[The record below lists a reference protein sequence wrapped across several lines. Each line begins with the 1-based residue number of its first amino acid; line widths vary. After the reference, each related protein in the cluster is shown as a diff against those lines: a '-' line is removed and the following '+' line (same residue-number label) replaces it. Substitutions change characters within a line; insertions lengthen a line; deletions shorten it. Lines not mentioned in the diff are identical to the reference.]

1 MEGKKGWKRTIL
13 KATAGNIWQISSVYN
28 RPWWEKHAINYI
40 STLKESIERWISII
54 FERHEPIYGYAK
66 KSMPP
71 PNNRNSDSND
81 SWIPAQLFG
90 EAGIGQFF
98 TNWNMKKL

>member
-1 MEGKKGWKRTIL
+1 MYKNKRMVFQNVNEL
-13 KATAGNIWQISSVYN
+13 ISLN
-28 RPWWEKHAINYI
+28 
-40 STLKESIERWISII
+40 
-54 FERHEPIYGYAK
+54 GYAK

-98 TNWNMKKL
+98 TNWNIKKL